1 MASASIDGSLS
12 KCCST
17 LFLQLDAPNGPANQV
32 KNEVARQ
39 TFMNALRSGSNTA
52 GHGELFNTI
61 RGHWGKQDPY
71 SGTNATV
78 KAWVNVPNCI
88 EATDIVSSLC
98 ASGDEPAER
107 RKQIDVKI
115 EDGAERKGQFSPDL
129 MDSICRESGNEILAG
144 ELAGA
149 ALNILKER
157 NKRMMVK
164 AETLA
169 GNYAN
174 GTDSR
179 TTRRTAKILNNT
191 GGLSAQPFGFTTIT
205 REFDRQNIIGQ
216 PILVGGY
223 KLQDYMIA
231 TNVAGFGAQSVNA
244 NNVNYTLGIEWYF
257 DPSVNPVLNDAK
269 STSAKDYALA
279 WAPGAIQYI
288 EHYDFFQYA
297 HQGADSRRIVLSIG
311 GEDFDFFVK
320 WDDCNSVYKWILR
333 KRFDLFYY
341 PDSLYTTCGAEWN
354 QKLLFELGCGALD
367 CTYDD
372 SES

>member
-71 SGTNATV
+71 SGSNATV

-164 AETLA
+164 AETLC

-269 STSAKDYALA
+269 STSAKAVSYTHLTL
-279 WAPGAIQYI
+279 PT
-288 EHYDFFQYA
+288 
-297 HQGADSRRIVLSIG
+297 S
-311 GEDFDFFVK
+311 
-320 WDDCNSVYKWILR
+320 
-333 KRFDLFYY
+333 DLV
-341 PDSLYTTCGAEWN
+341 
-354 QKLLFELGCGALD
+354 
-367 CTYDD
+367 
-372 SES
+372 